1 MIEQAIFLVIA
12 TVALAAAVGVVASR
26 TVFVSALW
34 LVLAFVG
41 VAGLYVLAGAY
52 FLGVVQILVYVGAIS
67 VLVLFAV
74 MLTRNVMAE
83 ESPFNRESVL
93 AFMVAGS
100 VFGLLAVVG
109 YVADWPLTH
118 GVLPPAAGVPVPAGT
133 DLGANAALA
142 APPPPGATG
151 DAALATL
158 PDTVAMLGR
167 SLMTEHLLAFEVM
180 SIVLLVALVG
190 AIVIARD

>member
-1 MIEQAIFLVIA
+1 VIEQAIFLVVATIA
-12 TVALAAAVGVVASR
+12 IAAACGVVASR

-34 LVLAFVG
+34 LVLSFVG

-52 FLGVVQILVYVGAIS
+52 FLAVVQVLVYVGAIS

-74 MLTRNVMAE
+74 MLTRNVMAA

-93 AFMVAGS
+93 AFMVVGG

-118 GVLPPAAGVPVPAGT
+118 GLLTPAAGVPVPAGT
-133 DLGANAALA
+133 ELGASAALA
-142 APPPPGATG
+142 APPMAGQA
-151 DAALATL
+151 DALPTL
-158 PDTVAMLGR
+158 PDGVAMLGR

-180 SIVLLVALVG
+180 SVILLVALVG

>member
-1 MIEQAIFLVIA
+1 MIEQAVFLVVA
-12 TVALAAAVGVVASR
+12 TVAIVAACGVVASR

-34 LVLAFVG
+34 LVLSFVG

-52 FLGVVQILVYVGAIS
+52 FLAVVQVLVYVGAIS

-93 AFMVAGS
+93 AFMVVGG

-118 GVLPPAAGVPVPAGT
+118 GVLTPAAGVPVPAGV
-133 DLGANAALA
+133 DLGPNAALA
-142 APPPPGATG
+142 APPRAGAAS
-151 DAALATL
+151 DALPVL
-158 PDTVAMLGR
+158 PDGVAMLGR

-180 SIVLLVALVG
+180 SVVLLVALVG